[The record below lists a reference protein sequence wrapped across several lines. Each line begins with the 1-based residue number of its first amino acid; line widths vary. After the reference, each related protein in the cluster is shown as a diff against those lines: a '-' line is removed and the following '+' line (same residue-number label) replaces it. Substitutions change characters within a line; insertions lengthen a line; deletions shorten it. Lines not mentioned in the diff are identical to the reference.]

1 MPTARQRTVGQPDR
15 VLFLIIIHDK
25 ELAGVFV
32 LGHGF
37 LLKTLGERFMLKVAG
52 RVGVGVD
59 AQQEFKR
66 VDTSAKDFSTTVS
79 NVTYRVVQMSR
90 S

>member
-1 MPTARQRTVGQPDR
+1 
-15 VLFLIIIHDK
+15 
-25 ELAGVFV
+25 
-32 LGHGF
+32 
-37 LLKTLGERFMLKVAG
+37 MLKVAG

-79 NVTYRVVQMSR
+79 NVTYRVAQMSR